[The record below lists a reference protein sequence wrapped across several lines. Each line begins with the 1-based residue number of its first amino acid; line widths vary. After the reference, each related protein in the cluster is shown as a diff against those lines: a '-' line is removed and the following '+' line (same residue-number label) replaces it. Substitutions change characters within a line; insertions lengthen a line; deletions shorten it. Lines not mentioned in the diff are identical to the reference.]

1 MADKRD
7 YYEVLGLKKGASED
21 EIKKAYRRL
30 AKENHPDMNPGDKG
44 AEARFKEIGE
54 AYEVLSDPEKRSRYD
69 QFGFAGVDPNYGAG
83 APGGGGFGGGFSGF
97 GDFDI
102 GDIFDSF
109 FGGGT
114 RGGSTRST
122 NSPMRGENVRTQ
134 AQLTFEE
141 AAFGCSKEIPV
152 SRIEDCPD
160 CGGSG
165 CEKGTTPEVC
175 KRCSG
180 TGTVRSQV
188 RTAFG
193 VMSSQSACPECS
205 GTGKII
211 HSPCPKCRGKGAVRK
226 NTTVKVDF
234 PAGID
239 DGQTLSKRGAG
250 HRGLNGGP
258 AGDLLITV
266 SVLPH
271 SQFERDG
278 FNVYY
283 NMPIT
288 VTQAALGDS
297 VEVPTLDG
305 KVKYTI
311 PEGTQTGTVF
321 RLRGKGIQ
329 RLNSVGRGDQFVTVT
344 VQTPTNLTSEQKEL
358 LRKLGETFGEKGK
371 RGSILE
377 DIFGDDPKGKK
388 GRKKK
393 S

>member
-7 YYEVLGLKKGASED
+7 YYEVLGLQKGASED

-69 QFGFAGVDPNYGAG
+69 QFGFAGVDPNFAAGQGA
-83 APGGGGFGGGFSGF
+83 GGFGGGFGGF

-109 FGGGT
+109 FGGGAT
-114 RGGSTRST
+114 RGGGTRT
-122 NSPMRGENVRTQ
+122 ANAARRGENIRVQ
-134 AQLTFEE
+134 AELTFEE
-141 AAFGCSKEIPV
+141 AAFGCTKEVPI
-152 SRIEDCPD
+152 SRIENCPE

-165 CEKGTTPEVC
+165 CQKGTTPEVC

-180 TGTVRSQV
+180 TP
-188 RTAFG
+188 
-193 VMSSQSACPECS
+193 CPDC
-205 GTGKII
+205 GGAGKIV

-226 NTTVKVDF
+226 NTTAKVEF

-239 DGQTLSKRGAG
+239 DGQTLSVRGIG
-250 HRGLNGGP
+250 HRGVNGGS
-258 AGDLLITV
+258 AGDLLVTV

-283 NMPIT
+283 DMPIT
-288 VTQAALGDS
+288 ITQAALGDS

-311 PEGTQTGTVF
+311 PDGTQTGTVF
-321 RLRGKGIQ
+321 RLRGKGIP
-329 RLNSVGRGDQFVTVT
+329 RLNSSGRGDQFVKVT
-344 VQTPTNLTSEQKEL
+344 VQTPMNLTGEQKEL
-358 LRKLGETFGEKGK
+358 LRKLGETFGEEGR
-371 RGSILE
+371 RGGILGDLFGE
-377 DIFGDDPKGKK
+377 DKGKK
-388 GRKKK
+388 GKKK
-393 S
+393 K

>member
-7 YYEVLGLKKGASED
+7 YYEVLGLQKGAGED

-69 QFGFAGVDPNYGAG
+69 QFGFAGVDPNFAASQGA
-83 APGGGGFGGGFSGF
+83 GGFGGGFGGF

-109 FGGGT
+109 FGGGAT
-114 RGGSTRST
+114 RGSARSA
-122 NSPMRGENVRTQ
+122 NAARRGENIRTQ
-134 AQLTFEE
+134 TELTFEE
-141 AAFGCSKEIPV
+141 AAFGCTKEIPV
-152 SRIEDCPD
+152 SRIENCPE
-160 CGGSG
+160 CGGTG
-165 CEKGTTPEVC
+165 CQKGTTPEVC

-180 TGTVRSQV
+180 TGAVRSQV

-193 VMSSQSACPECS
+193 VMSSSSPCPDC
-205 GTGKII
+205 GGAGKII
-211 HSPCPKCRGKGAVRK
+211 HSPCPKCKGKGAVRK
-226 NTTVKVDF
+226 NTTARVEF

-239 DGQTLSKRGAG
+239 DGQTLSVHGIG

-258 AGDLLITV
+258 AGDLLVTV

-278 FNVYY
+278 FDVYY
-283 NMPIT
+283 DMPIT
-288 VTQAALGDS
+288 ITQAALGDS

-311 PEGTQTGTVF
+311 PDGTQTGTVF
-321 RLRGKGIQ
+321 RLRGKGIP
-329 RLNSVGRGDQFVTVT
+329 RLHSSGRGDQFVKVT
-344 VQTPTNLTSEQKEL
+344 VQTPMNLTSEQKEL
-358 LRKLGETFGEKGK
+358 LRKLGETFGEEGRKG
-371 RGSILE
+371 GILG
-377 DIFGDDPKGKK
+377 DLFGDELKGKK
-388 GRKKK
+388 GKKK
-393 S
+393 K

>member
-7 YYEVLGLKKGASED
+7 YYEVLGLKKGATED

-54 AYEVLSDPEKRSRYD
+54 AYEVLSDPEKRTRYD
-69 QFGFAGVDPNYGAG
+69 QFGFAGVDPNFNAGGAG
-83 APGGGGFGGGFSGF
+83 AGGGFGGGFGGF

-109 FGGGT
+109 FGGG
-114 RGGSTRST
+114 GTRSSGAARA
-122 NSPMRGENVRTQ
+122 NAPRRGENIRVQ
-134 AQLTFEE
+134 AELTFEE
-141 AAFGCSKEIPV
+141 AAFGCTKEIHV
-152 SRIEDCPD
+152 SRIENCPE

-180 TGTVRSQV
+180 TGSVRSQV

-193 VMSSQSACPECS
+193 VMSSTSPCPDCS
-205 GTGKII
+205 GAGRII

-226 NTTVKVDF
+226 NTTAKVDF

-239 DGQTLSKRGAG
+239 DGQTLSIHGLG
-250 HRGLNGGP
+250 HRGLNGGV
-258 AGDLLITV
+258 AGDLLVTV

-283 NMPIT
+283 DMPIT
-288 VTQAALGDS
+288 ITQAALGDS

-311 PEGTQTGTVF
+311 PDGTQTGTVF

-329 RLNSVGRGDQFVTVT
+329 RLNASGRGDQFVKVR
-344 VQTPTNLTSEQKEL
+344 VETPMNLTGEQKEL
-358 LRKLGETFGEKGK
+358 LRKLGETFGE
-371 RGSILE
+371 E
-377 DIFGDDPKGKK
+377 
-388 GRKKK
+388 GRKKTRK
-393 S
+393 KKLL

>member
-7 YYEVLGLKKGASED
+7 YYEVLGLKKGATED

-54 AYEVLSDPEKRSRYD
+54 AYEVLSDPEKRTRYD
-69 QFGFAGVDPNYGAG
+69 QFGFAGVDPNFNAGGAD
-83 APGGGGFGGGFSGF
+83 GGFGGGFGGF

-109 FGGGT
+109 FGGG
-114 RGGSTRST
+114 GTRSGGAART
-122 NSPMRGENVRTQ
+122 NAARRGENIRVQ
-134 AQLTFEE
+134 AELTFEE
-141 AAFGCSKEIPV
+141 AAFGCTKEIPV
-152 SRIEDCPD
+152 SRIENCPE

-165 CEKGTTPEVC
+165 CAKGTTPEVC

-180 TGTVRSQV
+180 TGSVRSQV

-193 VMSSQSACPECS
+193 VMSSTSPCPDCS

-226 NTTVKVDF
+226 NTTARVEF

-239 DGQTLSKRGAG
+239 DGQTLSVHGLG
-250 HRGLNGGP
+250 HRGVNGGI
-258 AGDLLITV
+258 AGDLLVTV

-283 NMPIT
+283 DMPIT
-288 VTQAALGDS
+288 ITQAALGDS

-329 RLNSVGRGDQFVTVT
+329 RLNASGRGDQFVKVR
-344 VQTPTNLTSEQKEL
+344 VETPMNLTSEQKEL
-358 LRKLGETFGEKGK
+358 LRKLGETFGE
-371 RGSILE
+371 E
-377 DIFGDDPKGKK
+377 
-388 GRKKK
+388 GRKKTRK
-393 S
+393 KKLL

>member
-7 YYEVLGLKKGASED
+7 YYEVLGLQKGASED

-69 QFGFAGVDPNYGAG
+69 QFGFAGVDPNFAASQGA
-83 APGGGGFGGGFSGF
+83 GGFGGGFGGF
-97 GDFDI
+97 GDFDVDI
-102 GDIFDSF
+102 GDIFSSF
-109 FGGGT
+109 FGGGAT
-114 RGGSTRST
+114 RGGARTANAAR
-122 NSPMRGENVRTQ
+122 RGENIRVQTE
-134 AQLTFEE
+134 LTFEE
-141 AAFGCSKEIPV
+141 AAFGCTKEIPV
-152 SRIEDCPD
+152 SRIENCPE
-160 CGGSG
+160 CGGTG

-193 VMSSQSACPECS
+193 VMSSTSPCPDCS
-205 GTGKII
+205 GTGRII

-250 HRGLNGGP
+250 HRGVNGGP

-271 SQFERDG
+271 SQFEREG
-278 FNVYY
+278 FDVYY

-288 VTQAALGDS
+288 ITQAALGDS

-311 PEGTQTGTVF
+311 PDGTQTGTVF

-344 VQTPTNLTSEQKEL
+344 VTTPQNLTGEQKEL
-358 LRKLGETFGEKGK
+358 LRKLGETFGEEGRKG
-371 RGSILE
+371 GILGDLFGE
-377 DIFGDDPKGKK
+377 DKGKK
-388 GRKKK
+388 GKKK
-393 S
+393 K

>member
-7 YYEVLGLKKGASED
+7 YYEVLGLQKGASED

-69 QFGFAGVDPNYGAG
+69 QFGFAGVDPNFAASQGA
-83 APGGGGFGGGFSGF
+83 GGFGGGFGGF

-109 FGGGT
+109 FGGGAT
-114 RGGSTRST
+114 RGGARAA
-122 NSPMRGENVRTQ
+122 NAARRGENIRVQ
-134 AQLTFEE
+134 AELTFEE
-141 AAFGCSKEIPV
+141 AAFGCTKEIPV
-152 SRIEDCPD
+152 SRIENCPE
-160 CGGSG
+160 CGGTG

-180 TGTVRSQV
+180 TGSVRSQV

-193 VMSSQSACPECS
+193 VMSSSAPCPDCS

-226 NTTVKVDF
+226 NTTAKVEF

-239 DGQTLSKRGAG
+239 DGQTLSVHGIG
-250 HRGLNGGP
+250 HRGVNGGP
-258 AGDLLITV
+258 AGDLLVTV

-283 NMPIT
+283 DMPIT
-288 VTQAALGDS
+288 ITQAALGDS

-311 PEGTQTGTVF
+311 PDGTQTGTVF
-321 RLRGKGIQ
+321 RLRGKGIP
-329 RLNSVGRGDQFVTVT
+329 RLNSSGRGDQFVKVT
-344 VQTPTNLTSEQKEL
+344 VQTPMNLTSEQKEL
-358 LRKLGETFGEKGK
+358 LRKLGETFGEEGRK
-371 RGSILE
+371 GSILG
-377 DIFGDDPKGKK
+377 DLFGDDKGKK
-388 GRKKK
+388 GKKK
-393 S
+393 K

>member
-7 YYEVLGLKKGASED
+7 YYEVLGLQKGATED

-69 QFGFAGVDPNYGAG
+69 QFGFAGVDPNFAAGQGA
-83 APGGGGFGGGFSGF
+83 GGFGGGFSGF

-109 FGGGT
+109 FGGGA
-114 RGGSTRST
+114 TRSGARSS
-122 NSPMRGENVRTQ
+122 NAARRGENIRIQ
-134 AQLTFEE
+134 AELTFEE
-141 AAFGCSKEIPV
+141 AAFGCTKDLPV
-152 SRIEDCPD
+152 SRIENCPE
-160 CGGSG
+160 CGGTG

-193 VMSSQSACPECS
+193 VMSSSSPCPDCGGS
-205 GTGKII
+205 GKII
-211 HSPCPKCRGKGAVRK
+211 HSPCRKCRGKGAVRK
-226 NTTVKVDF
+226 NTTAKVEF

-239 DGQTLSKRGAG
+239 DGQTLSVHGLG

-258 AGDLLITV
+258 AGDLLVTV

-271 SQFERDG
+271 SQFEREG
-278 FNVYY
+278 FDVYY
-283 NMPIT
+283 DMPIT
-288 VTQAALGDS
+288 ITQAALGDS

-311 PEGTQTGTVF
+311 PDGTQTGTVF
-321 RLRGKGIQ
+321 RLRGKGIP
-329 RLNSVGRGDQFVTVT
+329 RLNSSGRGDQFVKVT
-344 VQTPTNLTSEQKEL
+344 VQTPMNLTGEQKEL
-358 LRKLGETFGEKGK
+358 LRKLGETFGEEGRKG
-371 RGSILE
+371 GILGDLFGE
-377 DIFGDDPKGKK
+377 DKGKK
-388 GRKKK
+388 GKKK
-393 S
+393 K

>member
-7 YYEVLGLKKGASED
+7 YYEVLGLQKGASED

-69 QFGFAGVDPNYGAG
+69 QFGFAGVDPNFAAGQGA
-83 APGGGGFGGGFSGF
+83 GGGFGGGFGGF

-109 FGGGT
+109 FGGGAA
-114 RGGSTRST
+114 RGGGARSANT
-122 NSPMRGENVRTQ
+122 ARRGENIRVQ
-134 AQLTFEE
+134 AELTFEE
-141 AAFGCSKEIPV
+141 AAFGCTKEVPV
-152 SRIEDCPD
+152 SRIENCPE
-160 CGGSG
+160 CGGTG

-193 VMSSQSACPECS
+193 VMSSSSPCPDCS

-211 HSPCPKCRGKGAVRK
+211 HSPCRKCRGKGAVRK
-226 NTTVKVDF
+226 NTTAKVEF

-239 DGQTLSKRGAG
+239 DGQTLSVHGLG

-258 AGDLLITV
+258 AGDLLVTV

-271 SQFERDG
+271 SQFEREG
-278 FNVYY
+278 FDVYY
-283 NMPIT
+283 DMPIT
-288 VTQAALGDS
+288 ITQAALGDS

-311 PEGTQTGTVF
+311 PDGTQTGTVF
-321 RLRGKGIQ
+321 RLRGKGIP
-329 RLNSVGRGDQFVTVT
+329 RLNSSGRGDQFVKVT
-344 VQTPTNLTSEQKEL
+344 VQTPMNLTGEQKEL
-358 LRKLGETFGEKGK
+358 LRKLGETFGEEGRK
-371 RGSILE
+371 GSILGDLFGE
-377 DIFGDDPKGKK
+377 DKGKK
-388 GRKKK
+388 SKKK
-393 S
+393 K

>member
-7 YYEVLGLKKGASED
+7 YYEVLGLQKGASED

-69 QFGFAGVDPNYGAG
+69 QFGFAGVDPNFAASQGA
-83 APGGGGFGGGFSGF
+83 GGFGGGFGGF

-109 FGGGT
+109 FGGGAT
-114 RGGSTRST
+114 RGGARAA
-122 NSPMRGENVRTQ
+122 NAARRGENIRVQ
-134 AQLTFEE
+134 AELTFEE
-141 AAFGCSKEIPV
+141 AAFGCTKEIPV
-152 SRIEDCPD
+152 SRIENCPE
-160 CGGSG
+160 CGGTG

-180 TGTVRSQV
+180 TGSVRSQV

-193 VMSSQSACPECS
+193 VMSSSAPCPDCS

-226 NTTVKVDF
+226 NTTAKVEF

-239 DGQTLSKRGAG
+239 DGQTLSVHGIG
-250 HRGLNGGP
+250 HRGVNGGP
-258 AGDLLITV
+258 AGDLLVTV

-283 NMPIT
+283 DMPIT
-288 VTQAALGDS
+288 ITQAALGDS

-311 PEGTQTGTVF
+311 PDGTQTGTVF
-321 RLRGKGIQ
+321 RLRGKGIP
-329 RLNSVGRGDQFVTVT
+329 RLNSSGRGDQFVKVT
-344 VQTPTNLTSEQKEL
+344 VQTPMNLTSEQKEL
-358 LRKLGETFGEKGK
+358 LRKLGDTFGEEGRK
-371 RGSILE
+371 GSILG
-377 DIFGDDPKGKK
+377 DLFGDDKGKK
-388 GRKKK
+388 GKKK
-393 S
+393 K

>member
-7 YYEVLGLKKGASED
+7 YYEVLGLQKGASED

-69 QFGFAGVDPNYGAG
+69 QFGFAGVDPNFAANQGA
-83 APGGGGFGGGFSGF
+83 GGFGGGFGGF

-109 FGGGT
+109 FGGGAT
-114 RGGSTRST
+114 RGGARTANAAR
-122 NSPMRGENVRTQ
+122 RGENIRVQ
-134 AQLTFEE
+134 AELTFEE
-141 AAFGCSKEIPV
+141 AAFGCTKEVPI
-152 SRIEDCPD
+152 SRIENCPE

-193 VMSSQSACPECS
+193 VMSSSSPCPDC
-205 GTGKII
+205 GGAGKII

-226 NTTVKVDF
+226 NTTAKVEF

-239 DGQTLSKRGAG
+239 DGQTLSVRGIG
-250 HRGLNGGP
+250 HRGVNGGS
-258 AGDLLITV
+258 AGDLLVTV

-283 NMPIT
+283 DMPIT
-288 VTQAALGDS
+288 ITQAALGDS

-311 PEGTQTGTVF
+311 PDGTQTGTVF
-321 RLRGKGIQ
+321 RLRGKGTQ
-329 RLNSVGRGDQFVTVT
+329 RLNASGRGDQFVTVT
-344 VQTPTNLTSEQKEL
+344 VETPMNLTGEQKDL
-358 LRKLGETFGEKGK
+358 LRKLGETFGEEGRK
-371 RGSILE
+371 
-377 DIFGDDPKGKK
+377 KGKK
-388 GRKKK
+388 KKLL
-393 S
+393 

>member
-7 YYEVLGLKKGASED
+7 YYEVLGLQKGAGED

-69 QFGFAGVDPNYGAG
+69 QFGFAGVDPNFAAGQGA
-83 APGGGGFGGGFSGF
+83 GGFGGGFGGF

-109 FGGGT
+109 FGGGAA
-114 RGGSTRST
+114 RSGGARAA
-122 NSPMRGENVRTQ
+122 NAARRGENIRVQ
-134 AQLTFEE
+134 AELTFEE
-141 AAFGCSKEIPV
+141 AAFGCTKEVPI
-152 SRIEDCPD
+152 SRIENCPE

-193 VMSSQSACPECS
+193 VMSSSSPCPDC
-205 GTGKII
+205 GGAGKII

-226 NTTVKVDF
+226 NTTAKVEF

-239 DGQTLSKRGAG
+239 DGQTLSVRGIG
-250 HRGLNGGP
+250 HRGVNGGS
-258 AGDLLITV
+258 AGDLLVTV

-283 NMPIT
+283 DMPIT
-288 VTQAALGDS
+288 ITQAALGDS

-311 PEGTQTGTVF
+311 PDGTQTGTVF
-321 RLRGKGIQ
+321 RLRGKGIP
-329 RLNSVGRGDQFVTVT
+329 RLNSSGRGDQFVKVT
-344 VQTPTNLTSEQKEL
+344 VQTPMNLTGEQKEL
-358 LRKLGETFGEKGK
+358 LRKLGETFGEEGRKG
-371 RGSILE
+371 GILGDLFGE
-377 DIFGDDPKGKK
+377 DKGKK
-388 GRKKK
+388 GKKK
-393 S
+393 K

>member
-7 YYEVLGLKKGASED
+7 YYEVLGLQRGASED

-69 QFGFAGVDPNYGAG
+69 QFGFAGVDPNFAASQGA
-83 APGGGGFGGGFSGF
+83 GGGFGGGFGGF

-109 FGGGT
+109 FGGGAA
-114 RGGSTRST
+114 RSSGARSANT
-122 NSPMRGENVRTQ
+122 ARRGENIRVQ
-134 AQLTFEE
+134 AELTFEE
-141 AAFGCSKEIPV
+141 AAFGCTKEVPV
-152 SRIEDCPD
+152 SRIENCPE
-160 CGGSG
+160 CGGTG

-193 VMSSQSACPECS
+193 VMSSSSPCPDCS

-211 HSPCPKCRGKGAVRK
+211 HSPCRKCRGKGAVRK
-226 NTTVKVDF
+226 NTTAKVEF

-239 DGQTLSKRGAG
+239 DGQTLSVHGLG

-258 AGDLLITV
+258 AGDLLVTV

-271 SQFERDG
+271 SQFEREG
-278 FNVYY
+278 FDVYY
-283 NMPIT
+283 DMPIT
-288 VTQAALGDS
+288 ITQAALGDS

-311 PEGTQTGTVF
+311 PDGTQTGTVF
-321 RLRGKGIQ
+321 RLRGKGIPH
-329 RLNSVGRGDQFVTVT
+329 LNSSGRGDQFVKVT
-344 VQTPTNLTSEQKEL
+344 VQTPMNLTGEQKEL
-358 LRKLGETFGEKGK
+358 LRKLGETFGEEGRK
-371 RGSILE
+371 GSILGDLFGE
-377 DIFGDDPKGKK
+377 DKSKK
-388 GRKKK
+388 SKKK
-393 S
+393 K

>member
-7 YYEVLGLKKGASED
+7 YYEVLGLQKGASED

-69 QFGFAGVDPNYGAG
+69 QFGFAGVDPNFAASQGA
-83 APGGGGFGGGFSGF
+83 GGFGGGFGGF
-97 GDFDI
+97 GDFDVDI
-102 GDIFDSF
+102 GDIFSSF
-109 FGGGT
+109 FGGGAT
-114 RGGSTRST
+114 RGGARTANAAR
-122 NSPMRGENVRTQ
+122 RGENIRVQTE
-134 AQLTFEE
+134 LTFEE
-141 AAFGCSKEIPV
+141 AAFGCTKEIPV
-152 SRIEDCPD
+152 SRIENCPE
-160 CGGSG
+160 CGGTG

-193 VMSSQSACPECS
+193 VMSSSSPCPEC
-205 GTGKII
+205 GGAGKII
-211 HSPCPKCRGKGAVRK
+211 HSPCPKCKGKGAVRK
-226 NTTVKVDF
+226 NTTAKVEF

-239 DGQTLSKRGAG
+239 DGQTLSVHGIG
-250 HRGLNGGP
+250 HRGVNGGP
-258 AGDLLITV
+258 AGDLLVTV

-278 FNVYY
+278 FDVYY
-283 NMPIT
+283 DMPIT
-288 VTQAALGDS
+288 ITQAALGDS

-311 PEGTQTGTVF
+311 PDGTQTGTVF
-321 RLRGKGIQ
+321 RLRGKGIP
-329 RLNSVGRGDQFVTVT
+329 RLHSSGRGDQFVKVT
-344 VQTPTNLTSEQKEL
+344 VQTPMNLTGEQKEL
-358 LRKLGETFGEKGK
+358 LRKLGETFGEEGRKG
-371 RGSILE
+371 GILGDLFGE
-377 DIFGDDPKGKK
+377 DKGKK
-388 GRKKK
+388 GKKK
-393 S
+393 K

>member
-7 YYEVLGLKKGASED
+7 YYEVLGLQKGAGED

-30 AKENHPDMNPGDKG
+30 AKENHPDMNPGDKN

-69 QFGFAGVDPNYGAG
+69 QFGFAGVDPNFAANQGGA
-83 APGGGGFGGGFSGF
+83 GGFGGGFGGF

-114 RGGSTRST
+114 RSAGGSRT
-122 NSPMRGENVRTQ
+122 NAARRGENIRVQ
-134 AQLTFEE
+134 AELTFEE
-141 AAFGCSKEIPV
+141 AAFGCTKEIPV
-152 SRIEDCPD
+152 SRIENCPE

-193 VMSSQSACPECS
+193 VMSSTSPCPDCS

-226 NTTVKVDF
+226 NTTAKVEF

-239 DGQTLSKRGAG
+239 DGQTLSVHGLG
-250 HRGLNGGP
+250 HRGANGGL
-258 AGDLLITV
+258 AGDLLVTV

-288 VTQAALGDS
+288 ITQAALGDS

-311 PEGTQTGTVF
+311 PDGTQTGTVF

-329 RLNSVGRGDQFVTVT
+329 RLNSSGRGDQFVTVT
-344 VQTPTNLTSEQKEL
+344 VQTPMNLTAEQKEL
-358 LRKLGETFGEKGK
+358 LRKLGETFGEEGK
-371 RGSILE
+371 RSRLGE
-377 DIFGDDPKGKK
+377 IFGEELKGKK
-388 GRKKK
+388 NKKK
-393 S
+393 K

>member
-7 YYEVLGLKKGASED
+7 YYEVLGLKKGATED

-54 AYEVLSDPEKRSRYD
+54 AYEVLSDPEKRTRYD
-69 QFGFAGVDPNYGAG
+69 QFGFAGVDPNFNAGGAD
-83 APGGGGFGGGFSGF
+83 GGFGGGFGGF

-109 FGGGT
+109 FGGG
-114 RGGSTRST
+114 GTRSGGAART
-122 NSPMRGENVRTQ
+122 NAARRGENIRVQ
-134 AQLTFEE
+134 AELTFEE
-141 AAFGCSKEIPV
+141 AAFGCTKEIPV
-152 SRIEDCPD
+152 SRIENCPE

-180 TGTVRSQV
+180 TGSVRSQV

-193 VMSSQSACPECS
+193 VMSSTSPCPDCS

-226 NTTVKVDF
+226 NTTARVEF

-239 DGQTLSKRGAG
+239 DGQTLSVHGLG
-250 HRGLNGGP
+250 HRGVNGGI
-258 AGDLLITV
+258 AGDLLVTV

-283 NMPIT
+283 DMPIT
-288 VTQAALGDS
+288 ITQAALGDS

-329 RLNSVGRGDQFVTVT
+329 RLNASGRGDQFVKVR
-344 VQTPTNLTSEQKEL
+344 VETPMNLTSEQKEL
-358 LRKLGETFGEKGK
+358 LRKLGETFGE
-371 RGSILE
+371 E
-377 DIFGDDPKGKK
+377 
-388 GRKKK
+388 GRKKTRK
-393 S
+393 KKLL

>member
-7 YYEVLGLKKGASED
+7 YYEVLGLQKGASED

-69 QFGFAGVDPNYGAG
+69 QFGFAGVDPNFAAGQGA
-83 APGGGGFGGGFSGF
+83 GGFGGGFSGF

-109 FGGGT
+109 FGGGAT
-114 RGGSTRST
+114 RGGARSA
-122 NSPMRGENVRTQ
+122 NAARRGENIRIQ
-134 AQLTFEE
+134 AELTFEE
-141 AAFGCSKEIPV
+141 AAFGCTKELPV
-152 SRIEDCPD
+152 SRIENCPE
-160 CGGSG
+160 CGGTG

-193 VMSSQSACPECS
+193 VMSSSSPCPDCGGS
-205 GTGKII
+205 GKII
-211 HSPCPKCRGKGAVRK
+211 HSPCRKCRGKGAVRK
-226 NTTVKVDF
+226 NTTAKVEF

-239 DGQTLSKRGAG
+239 DGQTLSVHGLG

-258 AGDLLITV
+258 AGDLLVTV

-278 FNVYY
+278 FDVYY
-283 NMPIT
+283 DMPIT
-288 VTQAALGDS
+288 ITQAALGDS

-311 PEGTQTGTVF
+311 PDGTQTGTVF
-321 RLRGKGIQ
+321 RLRGKGIP
-329 RLNSVGRGDQFVTVT
+329 RLHASGRGDQFVKVT
-344 VQTPTNLTSEQKEL
+344 VQTPMNLTGEQKEL
-358 LRKLGETFGEKGK
+358 LRKLGETFGEEGRKG
-371 RGSILE
+371 GILGDLFGE
-377 DIFGDDPKGKK
+377 DKGKK
-388 GRKKK
+388 GKKK
-393 S
+393 K

>member
-7 YYEVLGLKKGASED
+7 YYEVLGLQKGASED

-69 QFGFAGVDPNYGAG
+69 QFGFAGVDPNFAAGQGA
-83 APGGGGFGGGFSGF
+83 GGGFGGGFSGF

-109 FGGGT
+109 FGGGAA
-114 RGGSTRST
+114 RGGGARSA
-122 NSPMRGENVRTQ
+122 NAARRGENIRVQ
-134 AQLTFEE
+134 AELTFEE
-141 AAFGCSKEIPV
+141 AAFGCTKEVPV
-152 SRIEDCPD
+152 SRIENCPE
-160 CGGSG
+160 CGGTG

-193 VMSSQSACPECS
+193 VMSSSSPCPDCS

-211 HSPCPKCRGKGAVRK
+211 HSPCRKCRGKGAVRK
-226 NTTVKVDF
+226 NTTAKVEF

-239 DGQTLSKRGAG
+239 DGQTLSVHGLG

-258 AGDLLITV
+258 AGDLLVTV

-271 SQFERDG
+271 SQFEREG
-278 FNVYY
+278 FDVYY
-283 NMPIT
+283 DMPIT
-288 VTQAALGDS
+288 ITQAALGDS

-311 PEGTQTGTVF
+311 PDGTQTGTVF
-321 RLRGKGIQ
+321 RLRGKGIP
-329 RLNSVGRGDQFVTVT
+329 RLNSSGRGDQFVKVT
-344 VQTPTNLTSEQKEL
+344 VQTPMNLTGEQKEL
-358 LRKLGETFGEKGK
+358 LRKLGETFGEEGRK
-371 RGSILE
+371 GSILGDLFGE
-377 DIFGDDPKGKK
+377 DKGKK
-388 GRKKK
+388 SKKK
-393 S
+393 K